1 MRHMKQK
8 PIAVLFGGRSP
19 EYEVSLASAAGV
31 LEHMDRRRY
40 LPVMVGITQQG
51 AWYHFTGSIGQ
62 IAAGA
67 WQSGPD
73 CTPALL
79 SPNPK
84 DRSLLVFREGAVT
97 PIPLDG
103 VFPILHGK
111 NGEDGTV
118 QGLCQLAGLPVVGC
132 GVLASAL
139 CMDKDRAHRLVR
151 AAGIPVPASFSLEPG
166 FCQEDALRLAGETG
180 YPLIGKPVRAGSSY
194 GVSKVYKQEHL
205 LPAISAALRY
215 DDRVLVEAC
224 IGGSEVG
231 CAVMGTHTLITGE
244 IDQISLGSG
253 FFDYTEKY
261 NLITAKIHVPAP
273 IPAETAARL
282 KETAKK
288 IYRVLGCS
296 GFARVDM
303 FLTGSRE
310 ILFHEVNTIPG
321 FTPHSRFPNMMEA
334 AGIPLQEVITRAIE
348 EAVVL

>member
-1 MRHMKQK
+1 MKK
-8 PIAVLFGGRSP
+8 IIGVALILVVVLFALPFVVRQAQDTGQDP
-19 EYEVSLASAAGV
+19 QPTAQEEAALPDSGHTLRVKGSDGQVTEMDLLQYLWGV
-31 LEHMDRRRY
+31 
-40 LPVMVGITQQG
+40 V
-51 AWYHFTGSIGQ
+51 
-62 IAAGA
+62 AA
-67 WQSGPD
+67 
-73 CTPALL
+73 
-79 SPNPK
+79 
-84 DRSLLVFREGAVT
+84 E
-97 PIPLDG
+97 
-103 VFPILHGK
+103 
-111 NGEDGTV
+111 
-118 QGLCQLAGLPVVGC
+118 
-132 GVLASAL
+132 
-139 CMDKDRAHRLVR
+139 M
-151 AAGIPVPASFSLEPG
+151 PASFSLEPG

-180 YPLIGKPVRAGSSY
+180 YPLFVKPVRAGSSY